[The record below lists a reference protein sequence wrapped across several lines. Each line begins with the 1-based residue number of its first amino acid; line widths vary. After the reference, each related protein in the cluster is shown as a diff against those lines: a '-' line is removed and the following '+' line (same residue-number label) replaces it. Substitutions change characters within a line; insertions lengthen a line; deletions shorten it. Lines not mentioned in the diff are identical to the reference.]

1 MGYDMY
7 FDDIETQ
14 LHAIININQMLIE
27 KIQKKRK
34 LVIFRVCDG
43 TTKYADNIAITYFV
57 LGNMTMEID
66 FKLVC
71 TEPFAYYDFYE
82 ADINI

>member
-1 MGYDMY
+1 MEYIMY
-7 FDDIETQ
+7 FDDIERQ

-34 LVIFRVCDG
+34 LVIFRVCDEI
-43 TTKYADNIAITYFV
+43 TKYAYDITKITYFV
-57 LGNMTMEID
+57 LGNMRMVIE

-71 TEPFAYYDFYE
+71 T
-82 ADINI
+82 

>member
-1 MGYDMY
+1 MY
-7 FDDIETQ
+7 FDDIERQ

-34 LVIFRVCDG
+34 LVIFRVCDEI
-43 TTKYADNIAITYFV
+43 TKYAYDITYFV
-57 LGNMTMEID
+57 LGNMRMVIE

-71 TEPFAYYDFYE
+71 T
-82 ADINI
+82 